1 MTKYRHAPNL
11 IRTRLINR
19 KWCAEE
25 WRVAGKARRRS
36 IALCSVT
43 EEQRGQRSAI
53 AQPEG
58 GQIFQPAAA
67 LLVGRRSV
75 RIFFLLAPCHS
86 LKSLATHS
94 FLFMRWVLI
103 EPEPSPYVRKVFA
116 TPESHT
122 TGCGRRPDRLWIWH

>member
-43 EEQRGQRSAI
+43 EEQRGQRCAI

-58 GQIFQPAAA
+58 WQIFKPAAA

-86 LKSLATHS
+86 LKSHCHALLS
-94 FLFMRWVLI
+94 IYEMGSSR
-103 EPEPSPYVRKVFA
+103 S
-116 TPESHT
+116 
-122 TGCGRRPDRLWIWH
+122 D